1 MIFALLWQR
10 VFHILNFKEKIL
22 WMDGKKNPLLEL
34 EKAAIR
40 ETLTMDCAKWQ
51 LKKVKI

>member
-22 WMDGKKNPLLEL
+22 WMDGKKIPY
-34 EKAAIR
+34 
-40 ETLTMDCAKWQ
+40 WS
-51 LKKVKI
+51 LKKLQ